1 MKSLILRI
9 NRSILTALI
18 SSLVVLITSTIPLAN
33 AASTQEIEELTPF
46 SEAELEQMLAPIA
59 LYPDSLLTH
68 ILIAATYPIELI
80 QAERLHSKN
89 TLLPTAQLMEKA
101 EKKDWDPSV
110 TALLAF
116 PNVLEKLSSDL
127 SWTQDLGDAFL
138 QDEAKL
144 LASIQSLRAQADEAD
159 SLSEMENMAVTRV
172 NNQIVIEPVQ
182 KEIIY
187 VPYYDPRTVYGN
199 WRWYNYPPVYWAPY
213 PYYVG
218 RPHGQFYWNSGVQI
232 SFNFFFSAFH
242 WSNHRV
248 VVIDHHR
255 SHHYRH
261 RGRIVTSHGSQK
273 WHHKPQHRRGVAYR
287 NNHVKQRYNSHRPSV
302 AHSKQLRH
310 SERQLQRNS
319 LAHNNVKH
327 SVKNT
332 KHYANQDKSLKHYNK
347 QVSQHREQKFA
358 NKLHNSHK
366 PTKPSHK
373 PERISVKRT
382 DSYRDQQREIKIH
395 QQRDMKS
402 HQLRDIKSHQQVKS
416 RQPQRNL
423 HQPKSQQAQR
433 SMHKQQREHTQQMRS
448 QQPRQV
454 KQSAQRSQQATQQ
467 RAQQQ
472 RSQHKAQGH
481 SKSRD

>member
-1 MKSLILRI
+1 MKSLMLRL

-18 SSLVVLITSTIPLAN
+18 SSLCVLITSFAPAVN
-33 AASTQEIEELTPF
+33 AANTTEIAQQSQF

-68 ILIAATYPIELI
+68 ILIAATYPLELV
-80 QAERLHSKN
+80 QANRLHSKN
-89 TLLPTAQLMEKA
+89 TLLPSPQLMEKA
-101 EKKDWDPSV
+101 EKIDWDPSV
-110 TALLAF
+110 IALLAF

-138 QDEAKL
+138 QNEAKL

-199 WRWYNYPPVYWAPY
+199 WRWYDYPPVYWAPY

-218 RPHGQFYWNSGVQI
+218 RPRGQFYWNSGVQI

-261 RGRIVTSHGSQK
+261 RGRIVTSHGAQQ

-287 NNHVKQRYNSHRPSV
+287 STHVKQRYNSHRPSV
-302 AHSKQLRH
+302 AQSKQLRH
-310 SERQLQRNS
+310 SERNLDKNS
-319 LAHNNVKH
+319 LAHH
-327 SVKNT
+327 GLQST
-332 KHYANQDKSLKHYNK
+332 KRYANQDKKLKHYNK
-347 QVSQHREQKFA
+347 QVTQQREQKFT
-358 NKLHNSHK
+358 NKLHK
-366 PTKPSHK
+366 QTKPSHK
-373 PERISVKRT
+373 PERTSVKRT
-382 DSYRDQQREIKIH
+382 ESYRDQQRDTNSH
-395 QQRDMKS
+395 QQRNM
-402 HQLRDIKSHQQVKS
+402 KS
-416 RQPQRNL
+416 RQ
-423 HQPKSQQAQR
+423 
-433 SMHKQQREHTQQMRS
+433 
-448 QQPRQV
+448 
-454 KQSAQRSQQATQQ
+454 
-467 RAQQQ
+467 
-472 RSQHKAQGH
+472 
-481 SKSRD
+481 

>member
-159 SLSEMENMAVTRV
+159 SLSEMENMSVTRV
-172 NNQIVIEPVQ
+172 NNRIVIEPVQ
-182 KEIIY
+182 KEIVY

-199 WRWYNYPPVYWAPY
+199 WHWYNYPPVYWAPY

-218 RPHGQFYWNSGVQI
+218 RPNGQFYWNSGVQI

-287 NNHVKQRYNSHRPSV
+287 STHVKQRYNSHRPSV
-302 AHSKQLRH
+302 AHSKLLRH
-310 SERQLQRNS
+310 SERSS
-319 LAHNNVKH
+319 LAHNGLQ
-327 SVKNT
+327 ST
-332 KHYANQDKSLKHYNK
+332 KHYANQDKKLKHYNK

-366 PTKPSHK
+366 PAKPSHK

-382 DSYRDQQREIKIH
+382 DSYRDQQRDIKIH

-402 HQLRDIKSHQQVKS
+402 HQ
-416 RQPQRNL
+416 PQRNVHL
-423 HQPKSQQAQR
+423 PKSQQAQR
-433 SMHKQQREHTQQMRS
+433 SMHKQQRESTQQVRS

-454 KQSAQRSQQATQQ
+454 SQVRQSAQRSQQGSQQ
-467 RAQQQ
+467 RAQH
-472 RSQHKAQGH
+472 RSQGH

>member
-18 SSLVVLITSTIPLAN
+18 SSLVVLVTSTASLAN
-33 AASTQEIEELTPF
+33 AASTQDIEELTPF

-80 QAERLHSKN
+80 QANRLQSKN

-101 EKKDWDPSV
+101 EKMDWDPSV

-138 QDEAKL
+138 QDEVKL

-172 NNQIVIEPVQ
+172 NNLIVIEPVQ
-182 KEIIY
+182 KEIVY

-218 RPHGQFYWNSGVQI
+218 RPRGQFYWNSGVQI

-255 SHHYRH
+255 SHRYRH

-273 WHHKPQHRRGVAYR
+273 WNHKAQHRRGVAYR
-287 NNHVKQRYNSHRPSV
+287 NNH
-302 AHSKQLRH
+302 
-310 SERQLQRNS
+310 
-319 LAHNNVKH
+319 VKH

-347 QVSQHREQKFA
+347 QVKQHREQKFT
-358 NKLHNSHK
+358 NKLHK
-366 PTKPSHK
+366 QTKPSHYDRNDK
-373 PERISVKRT
+373 QYSTNTHNRVKSQLNSRDHVVNNHERDNPS
-382 DSYRDQQREIKIH
+382 H
-395 QQRDMKS
+395 QQRD
-402 HQLRDIKSHQQVKS
+402 IKSYQQVKS
-416 RQPQRNL
+416 HQPQRNV
-423 HQPKSQQAQR
+423 HQPKSLQAQR
-433 SMHKQQREHTQQMRS
+433 SMHKQQREHTQPVRS

-454 KQSAQRSQQATQQ
+454 RQSAQRSQQGSQQ
-467 RAQQQ
+467 RAQ
-472 RSQHKAQGH
+472 HKSQGH
-481 SKSRD
+481 SKSRE